1 VIPIVLGRLIPAAAA
16 LLLTLTPIV
25 NDLCARRC
33 EQPVDTRCP
42 QHAPSPESPCTH
54 DHSLMS
60 AALPR
65 VASPASTPL
74 LLATVPVALND
85 GSRRDALQ
93 CQPSGLQYSPPRT
106 TAVPIPLR
114 I

>member
-1 VIPIVLGRLIPAAAA
+1 MPTVPGRLIAAAA

-25 NDLCARRC
+25 NDLCARSC

-42 QHAPSPESPCTH
+42 QHEPAPESRCTH
-54 DHSLMS
+54 DHGVMS

-65 VASPASTPL
+65 VASPASAPP

-85 GSRRDALQ
+85 GIRHDAFDRP
-93 CQPSGLQYSPPRT
+93 PSGLQYSPPRT
-106 TAVPIPLR
+106 AAVPIPLR